1 MTESGLKLE
10 ENFFLKNTVL
20 NGGIAMGDLSLV
32 VYEGE
37 KVVTGFKVYRQFQQV
52 GTLEKRNGLWI
63 AAFLVDCKVTTFQH
77 ESFEFCVNKLNKF
90 I

>member
-1 MTESGLKLE
+1 M
-10 ENFFLKNTVL
+10 
-20 NGGIAMGDLSLV
+20 GGIAMGDLSLV

-37 KVVTGFKVYRQFQQV
+37 KVITGFKVYRQFQQV

-63 AAFLVDCKVTTFQH
+63 GAFLIDCKVKTFQN
-77 ESFEFCVNKLNKF
+77 ESLELCVNELNKF

>member
-1 MTESGLKLE
+1 MDIQWLVSLE
-10 ENFFLKNTVL
+10 LMQINVIRGGDIMGFLTL
-20 NGGIAMGDLSLV
+20 E
-32 VYEGE
+32 VYEGGE
-37 KVVTGFKVYRQFQQV
+37 AITGFKVYRQFQQV
-52 GTLEKRNGLWI
+52 GTLEKRNGVWI

>member
-1 MTESGLKLE
+1 
-10 ENFFLKNTVL
+10 
-20 NGGIAMGDLSLV
+20 MGDLSLV

-63 AAFLVDCKVTTFQH
+63 AAFLVDCKVKTFQH
-77 ESFEFCVNKLNKF
+77 ESFEFCVNELNKF